1 MARSGRE
8 EFAMG
13 AISLLSN
20 RLAGFGEGMLE
31 DLTFRQWFLLTMISR
46 MDPGE
51 KNVREVAEFVGTSRQ
66 NVRKMIVPRERGGYL
81 ETSRSKR
88 DARSLDVRLTPKAE
102 RFLSEKTPLVEREAR
117 RLFSGLSDGEMD
129 ALVAV
134 LKRVME
140 CVDAYDAEEAEGE
153 TASR

>member
-1 MARSGRE
+1 MARTGRE

-66 NVRKMIVPRERGGYL
+66 NVRKMIVPLERRGYL
-81 ETSRSKR
+81 KTCRS
-88 DARSLDVRLTPKAE
+88 
-102 RFLSEKTPLVEREAR
+102 
-117 RLFSGLSDGEMD
+117 
-129 ALVAV
+129 
-134 LKRVME
+134 
-140 CVDAYDAEEAEGE
+140 
-153 TASR
+153 